1 MPSLTQKLSAALKS
15 RDERLIRRRLPE
27 FPQIV
32 TSQQSVIDFTSNDYL
47 SLSRSPALR
56 RAVLSALS
64 SAPDILGSGGSR
76 LLVPAPA
83 HAALEERLRRFFD
96 SEAAILFNSGF
107 DANVG
112 LFSAVP
118 QPGDVVVYDELI
130 HASVHDGMRTSRL
143 SRDSLVS
150 FAHNSVPSLRHT
162 IRRALAHRE
171 DLKTGKSSVFVA
183 VESLY
188 SMDGTFAPLSDIVDC
203 VEEMLPLGN
212 GYVIVDEAHAT
223 GIYGPKGRGL
233 VAALGLEK
241 RIFARLHTFGKS
253 LAASGAV
260 LLTTELVRDYLLNYA
275 RSFIYTTALTNAS
288 VVAAGCSFDL
298 LEDGTTEMLAAHLM
312 ELCSYFVDRIRAH
325 LKNIPPMLLRLP
337 DYLEECSSTES
348 QYEYQEAG
356 HESLWGADKPGESL
370 GCDRRQPTKPPQRS
384 TRTSS
389 QPFQFPS
396 QIIPLLTAEPRSLSG
411 FLLAFSPSEC
421 SSVNTQH
428 APASVAIYTKPIFP
442 PTVPRETSRVR
453 ICLHAGH
460 TREDVE
466 ILIQGIVAWAQRGIV
481 DARRNG
487 KEWNQMAS
495 DVGVRAWM
503 ESKL

>member
-1 MPSLTQKLSAALKS
+1 QKLSVALKS

-27 FPQIV
+27 FPQIGSSRC
-32 TSQQSVIDFTSNDYL
+32 SQFRPRHPRFRWL
-47 SLSRSPALR
+47 ALARS
-56 RAVLSALS
+56 
-64 SAPDILGSGGSR
+64 G
-76 LLVPAPA
+76 PA

-162 IRRALAHRE
+162 LRRALAHRE

-253 LAASGAV
+253 LAASGGKSIK
-260 LLTTELVRDYLLNYA
+260 LD
-275 RSFIYTTALTNAS
+275 
-288 VVAAGCSFDL
+288 
-298 LEDGTTEMLAAHLM
+298 
-312 ELCSYFVDRIRAH
+312 H
-325 LKNIPPMLLRLP
+325 LK
-337 DYLEECSSTES
+337 ECSSAES
-348 QYEYQEAG
+348 QCEYQEAG
-356 HESLWGADKPGESL
+356 HESLWGADESGNSL
-370 GCDRRQPTKPPQRS
+370 GWDGRQPTKPPQSS
-384 TRTSS
+384 TRTPS

-396 QIIPLLTAEPRSLSG
+396 QIIPLLTTEPRSLSS
-411 FLLAFSPSEC
+411 FLLAFLPSEC
-421 SSVNTQH
+421 SSVNTHH
-428 APASVAIYTKPIFP
+428 APASVAIFTKPIFP

-460 TREDVE
+460 TREEVE
-466 ILIQGIVAWAQRGIV
+466 ILIQGIVAWAQRRIE
-481 DARRNG
+481 DALRSG